1 MDLDGPP
8 AQSGSNPPAEL
19 RIKGSASGNSQRHKS
34 LADRNSE
41 EEEVQSPS
49 QVDPNQKERE
59 LKEAALRSKLLK
71 NKRKNSGSQPAEAVE

>member
-19 RIKGSASGNSQRHKS
+19 RIKGFAGNSQRRKS

-59 LKEAALRSKLLK
+59 LKEAALRNKLLK
-71 NKRKNSGSQPAEAVE
+71 NKRKNSGSQPADAME